1 MTIRTAVEFQ
11 DPVVADLIDRE
22 AARQNATLNMV
33 AAESTAPAAVLE
45 AVGSVFNN
53 KPAEGYPGKRYHRGC
68 GIADELE
75 LLAVE
80 RATAL
85 FGSEHANVQPH
96 SGVQANVA
104 VYAAILEP
112 GDRVVSMSLR
122 HGGHLSH
129 GATASI
135 TGLMYD
141 FKQYGVR
148 SDTEQIDYD
157 EVRDLAKEHQPRL
170 IVGGGSSYPRLIDYA
185 LLRSIADEVGAFL
198 LVDMS
203 HISGLVAGGIIPSP
217 VPHAQFVT
225 TTTYKTLLGPHGGVI
240 LCGAEHTASIDRAIF
255 PGTQGTPS
263 MAQIAGKA
271 VCFAYAQTEEFREIQ
286 RAIVANAVVLGE
298 VLAAAGYR
306 LVSGGTDVHMVLV
319 DLRPKGLTGD
329 VAEAALESVGIICN
343 RNAIPF
349 DTAPIRVTSGLR
361 IGTPGTS
368 LRGMRE
374 AETRR
379 TAELIVE
386 TLDAIGDETVAS
398 RVRAE
403 VTDLAAAFP
412 LPEGAR
418 VAYRL
423 RGRPE

>member
-1 MTIRTAVEFQ
+1 MTATTVEFD
-11 DPVVADLIDRE
+11 DPVVTDLIERE

-33 AAESTAPAAVLE
+33 AAESTAPPAVLR

-53 KPAEGYPGKRYHRGC
+53 KPAEGYPGRRYHRGC
-68 GIADELE
+68 ELADELE
-75 LLAVE
+75 TLTVE
-80 RATAL
+80 RAKAL
-85 FGSEHANVQPH
+85 FGSEHANVQVH

-104 VYAAILEP
+104 VYAAILQP
-112 GDRVVSMSLR
+112 GDHVVSMSLR

-141 FKQYGVR
+141 FRQYGVR
-148 SDTEQIDYD
+148 ADTEQIDLD
-157 EVRDLAKEHQPRL
+157 EVRDLAMEHQPKL
-170 IVGGGSSYPRLIDYA
+170 IVAGGSSYPRLIDYA
-185 LLRSIADEVGAFL
+185 GLRSIADEVGAYL

-203 HISGLVAGGIIPSP
+203 HISGLVAGGVIPSP
-217 VPHAQFVT
+217 IPHAQFVT
-225 TTTYKTLLGPHGGVI
+225 TTTYKSLLGPHGGIV
-240 LCGAEHTASIDRAIF
+240 LCGAEHAAAIDRAVF

-271 VCFAYAQTEEFREIQ
+271 VCLAFAQTEEFREIQ
-286 RAIVANAVVLGE
+286 RAIVANAAVLGS
-298 VLAAAGYR
+298 VLADAGHR
-306 LVSGGTDVHMVLV
+306 LVSGGTDIHMVLV

-329 VAEAALESVGIICN
+329 IAETALESVGIICN

-349 DTAPIRVTSGLR
+349 DTAPIKVTSGIR

-374 AETRR
+374 AEMRQIG
-379 TAELIVE
+379 ALIVE
-386 TLDAIGDETVAS
+386 TLDAIGDEGVAT

-403 VTDLAAAFP
+403 VADLAARFP
-412 LPEGAR
+412 LPGWT
-418 VAYRL
+418 
-423 RGRPE
+423 